1 MKSRWSRRDFLKS
14 TAALMALGAADGAL
28 GASPSQS
35 ALPKR
40 RLGKTG
46 EMVSCI
52 GFGSGTRFC
61 SIQDEDAAQALLER
75 AFALG
80 INYFDTAGSYTRRP
94 LERLSEK
101 RLGEFS
107 KKRRKEIFL
116 ATKIDPRDRDGALRS
131 VETSLKFLQTDYLD
145 LIQIHSLSDLND
157 LDRIGSANGVLAAIQ
172 QLKDQKVSRFIGIT
186 GHNDGAAMTEALR
199 RHDFDTVLMAL
210 NAAQS
215 ANPVAAAQDGAD
227 PRLRA
232 VRIARGAAKEHGDSL
247 HESHGPGNAGRQ
259 RRRPRLASGAFTVQ
273 PEPAR
278 RLRRHR
284 LRADGSARRKR
295 PGGAQFHADE
305 RKRETKATRK
315 SRPVALGVAAF
326 LASRTTTRWRCNCN
340 ARSCSSLGQRGKG
353 ARYSSVSFICPIVC
367 LSVYARCVFQT
378 RDSFPATTFP
388 G

>member
-1 MKSRWSRRDFLKS
+1 MKSRWSRREFLKS
-14 TAALMALGAADGAL
+14 TGALMVLGAAERAL
-28 GASPSQS
+28 GASQSQS
-35 ALPKR
+35 PSLPKR

-61 SIQDEDAAQALLER
+61 SIENEDAAQALLER

-131 VETSLKFLQTDYLD
+131 VEASLTFLQTDYLD

-172 QLKDQKVSRFIGIT
+172 QLRDQQTSRFIGIT

-199 RHDFDTVLMAL
+199 RHDFDTVLMSL

-215 ANPVAAAQDGAD
+215 ANPVAQRKMEPIPAFEQSALPLALQKNMGI
-227 PRLRA
+227 LSMKVMGQGMLVGNGSGRA
-232 VRIARGAAKEHGDSL
+232 SSSELLQFNLSQPVASVVISCEQIARLEENLQAAMHFTPMSESNKQKLQERVAPSRSAWENFLRSHVDS
-247 HESHGPGNAGRQ
+247 
-259 RRRPRLASGAFTVQ
+259 
-273 PEPAR
+273 
-278 RLRRHR
+278 
-284 LRADGSARRKR
+284 
-295 PGGAQFHADE
+295 
-305 RKRETKATRK
+305 
-315 SRPVALGVAAF
+315 VAV
-326 LASRTTTRWRCNCN
+326 
-340 ARSCSSLGQRGKG
+340 
-353 ARYSSVSFICPIVC
+353 
-367 LSVYARCVFQT
+367 
-378 RDSFPATTFP
+378 
-388 G
+388 

>member
-1 MKSRWSRRDFLKS
+1 MKSRWSRREFLKS
-14 TAALMALGAADGAL
+14 TTTAVVWGAAERALGATESL
-28 GASPSQS
+28 S

-46 EMVSCI
+46 EMISCI

-61 SIQDEDAAQALLER
+61 SIQDEETAQALLER
-75 AFALG
+75 AFTLG

-107 KKRRKEIFL
+107 KKRRKELFL

-157 LDRIGSANGVLAAIQ
+157 LDRIGGPDGVLAAVQ
-172 QLKDQKVSRFIGIT
+172 RLKDQKVSRFIGIT

-215 ANPVAAAQDGAD
+215 ANPVAAAKMEPIPAFEQSALPIALQKNMGVLSMKVMGQGMLVGNSTGRAS
-227 PRLRA
+227 PAELLQFNLSQPVACVVIGCEQMAPLEQNVEVALNFSPISESGKQRLQEKVAPSRSA
-232 VRIARGAAKEHGDSL
+232 WQGFLRSHDDSL
-247 HESHGPGNAGRQ
+247 
-259 RRRPRLASGAFTVQ
+259 
-273 PEPAR
+273 
-278 RLRRHR
+278 
-284 LRADGSARRKR
+284 
-295 PGGAQFHADE
+295 
-305 RKRETKATRK
+305 
-315 SRPVALGVAAF
+315 PV
-326 LASRTTTRWRCNCN
+326 
-340 ARSCSSLGQRGKG
+340 
-353 ARYSSVSFICPIVC
+353 
-367 LSVYARCVFQT
+367 
-378 RDSFPATTFP
+378 
-388 G
+388 

>member
-1 MKSRWSRRDFLKS
+1 MKSRWSRREFLKS
-14 TAALMALGAADGAL
+14 STAAVVLGATEKALGAI
-28 GASPSQS
+28 ASSS
-35 ALPKR
+35 LPKR

-157 LDRIGSANGVLAAIQ
+157 LDRIGSPNGVLAAVQ
-172 QLKDQKVSRFIGIT
+172 QLKNQKVARFIGIT

-215 ANPVAAAQDGAD
+215 ANPVAARKMEPIPAFEQSALPMALQKSMGI
-227 PRLRA
+227 LSMK
-232 VRIARGAAKEHGDSL
+232 VMGQGMLVGS
-247 HESHGPGNAGRQ
+247 GPGR
-259 RRRPRLASGAFTVQ
+259 AS
-273 PEPAR
+273 PAE
-278 RLRRHR
+278 L
-284 LRADGSARRKR
+284 L
-295 PGGAQFHADE
+295 QFNL
-305 RKRETKATRK
+305 
-315 SRPVALGVAAF
+315 SQPVASVVIGCEQMTALEQNVQAALNFAPMSESGKRNLQDKIAPSRSAWQHFLCSHDDSVA
-326 LASRTTTRWRCNCN
+326 L
-340 ARSCSSLGQRGKG
+340 
-353 ARYSSVSFICPIVC
+353 
-367 LSVYARCVFQT
+367 
-378 RDSFPATTFP
+378 
-388 G
+388 